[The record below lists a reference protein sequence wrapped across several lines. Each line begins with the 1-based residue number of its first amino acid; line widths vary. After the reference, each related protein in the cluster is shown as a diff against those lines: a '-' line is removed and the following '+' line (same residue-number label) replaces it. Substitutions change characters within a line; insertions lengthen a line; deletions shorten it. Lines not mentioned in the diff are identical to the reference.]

1 MSFCFLFILKSEL
14 KLIIFYCFQFRFE
27 LNSASEFRAELRAEM
42 SRDRV
47 RTKVD
52 KSGEMKAFSQT
63 AISNNQAIVEY
74 CRTSMAALSGG
85 TAGILGLPTLYGFLF
100 YGVSVV
106 MLWLMILWKAG
117 SSWRKYFGSRQS
129 LLTNGFFGQMFTYV
143 LFWTFLYGMVHVY

>member
-1 MSFCFLFILKSEL
+1 MDFRSERL
-14 KLIIFYCFQFRFE
+14 SRDKK
-27 LNSASEFRAELRAEM
+27 NSSGGEM

-63 AISNNQAIVEY
+63 AITNNQAIVEY

>member
-1 MSFCFLFILKSEL
+1 MFYSSLLFRNSLKYLELTISMCIL
-14 KLIIFYCFQFRFE
+14 QFIADLSRHHIYQC
-27 LNSASEFRAELRAEM
+27 NM

-63 AISNNQAIVEY
+63 AITNNQAIVEY

-106 MLWLMILWKAG
+106 LLWLLILWKAG
-117 SSWRKYFGSRQS
+117 SSWKKYFGSRQS
-129 LLTNGFFGQMFTYV
+129 LLTNGFFGQMITYI

>member
-1 MSFCFLFILKSEL
+1 
-14 KLIIFYCFQFRFE
+14 
-27 LNSASEFRAELRAEM
+27 M

-63 AISNNQAIVEY
+63 AITNNQAIVEY

-106 MLWLMILWKAG
+106 MLSSSAKCKA
-117 SSWRKYFGSRQS
+117 SRSFPCSVGSRSRPSTLS
-129 LLTNGFFGQMFTYV
+129 LMARSA
-143 LFWTFLYGMVHVY
+143 M

>member
-1 MSFCFLFILKSEL
+1 
-14 KLIIFYCFQFRFE
+14 
-27 LNSASEFRAELRAEM
+27 M

-52 KSGEMKAFSQT
+52 KSGEVKAFSQT
-63 AISNNQAIVEY
+63 AISNNQAILEY

-106 MLWLMILWKAG
+106 ILWLLILYKAG
-117 SSWRKYFGSRQS
+117 RTWKKFFGSRQS

>member
-1 MSFCFLFILKSEL
+1 
-14 KLIIFYCFQFRFE
+14 
-27 LNSASEFRAELRAEM
+27 M

-52 KSGEMKAFSQT
+52 KTGEVKAFSQT

-74 CRTSMAALSGG
+74 CRTSMGALAGG

-100 YGVSVV
+100 YGVSVLI
-106 MLWLMILWKAG
+106 LWLLILWKAD
-117 SSWRKYFGSRQS
+117 SAWKKFFGSRQS